1 MLSCLDVPEDTGH
14 VTTGGENLIVG
25 QKSTAAEIA
34 GVAGELPGD
43 AHSSIA
49 IFQTKHV
56 VLDMVGVVGWGD
68 VGTYLYIEQI
78 LSNPPHA
85 TKPPE
90 GA

>member
-1 MLSCLDVPEDTGH
+1 MLSRLDIPEDAGH
-14 VTTGGENLIVG
+14 VATGGQNLIVG

-34 GVAGELPGD
+34 GVAGQLPGD

-49 IFQTKHV
+49 IFQTKR
-56 VLDMVGVVGWGD
+56 VGWKWFSRYQGL
-68 VGTYLYIEQI
+68 GTYLYIEQI